1 MEKRR
6 KKFRIKAIFKYIGL
20 TLASFITLIVVALF
34 VLLYGPFHQLR
45 DLYVITMLETS
56 AAKFM
61 ATWFLS
67 DAKIAEIL
75 ENNRL
80 EVVDEPSDP
89 SLVSI
94 VVPAKTDKQTNRLS
108 KPHCRNRRYRRQP
121 IRRRNRLIRRR
132 RPRNRR

>member
-94 VVPAKTDKQTNRLS
+94 VVPAKTDK
-108 KPHCRNRRYRRQP
+108 PDEP
-121 IRRRNRLIRRR
+121 
-132 RPRNRR
+132 PV

>member
-75 ENNRL
+75 EKNR
-80 EVVDEPSDP
+80 
-89 SLVSI
+89 
-94 VVPAKTDKQTNRLS
+94 QTRRTA
-108 KPHCRNRRYRRQP
+108 CRNHTAGTGG
-121 IRRRNRLIRRR
+121 IDGNRFAVGIV
-132 RPRNRR
+132 